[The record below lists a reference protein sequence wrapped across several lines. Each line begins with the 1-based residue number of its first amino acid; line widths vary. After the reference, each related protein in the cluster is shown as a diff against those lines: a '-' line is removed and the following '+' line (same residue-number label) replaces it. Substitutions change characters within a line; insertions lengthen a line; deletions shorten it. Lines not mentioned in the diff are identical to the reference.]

1 MHLNQSFDAVKSR
14 LGLTQ
19 VPTSVNQGPRH
30 TIDAILGLSG
40 ARVGNRVG
48 DIERREEREC
58 DPVPVSPGAAES
70 AGKYN
75 QKFCRLGWL
84 LHLAGVYLWRGR
96 H

>member
-19 VPTSVNQGPRH
+19 VPTSVSQGPRH

-40 ARVGNRVG
+40 ARVGTRVG
-48 DIERREEREC
+48 SEIERREDREC

-70 AGKYN
+70 AGECTDN
-75 QKFCRLGWL
+75 F
-84 LHLAGVYLWRGR
+84 
-96 H
+96 